1 MQALDI
7 RTRSRKKLWYQ
18 SHRKHSIAT
27 QSTQRTAARGLTTQP
42 PELPDQSDSV
52 IVVTDTMSCNH
63 AWHRGGVMRPH
74 SEKLFVDENV
84 LSQNVFNYAKR
95 KFPSGSKNHTQKT
108 ARGASKSMKVFLS
121 SQQQFTR
128 KRYYEEVKELHG
140 C

>member
-1 MQALDI
+1 MHDI
-7 RTRSRKKLWYQ
+7 GGGD
-18 SHRKHSIAT
+18 AT
-27 QSTQRTAARGLTTQP
+27 ACQKT
-42 PELPDQSDSV
+42 
-52 IVVTDTMSCNH
+52 
-63 AWHRGGVMRPH
+63 
-74 SEKLFVDENV
+74 FVDENV